1 MHDFKVPMVLKT
13 FNASM
18 KDETKKKN
26 HNGLN
31 PEKWIDHCD
40 GLRIYRCENEW
51 HFLFSRYKSFTMSD
65 CIVSKNNLSSQ
76 LSSLSVQL

>member
-31 PEKWIDHCD
+31 PEKWI
-40 GLRIYRCENEW
+40 RKWIWEFE
-51 HFLFSRYKSFTMSD
+51 SRD
-65 CIVSKNNLSSQ
+65 ILKNLK
-76 LSSLSVQL
+76 